1 MPSFPLNVKSLRDQR
16 GIALPMA
23 LLALLILSTLVIA
36 FSLLATSEPLISANQ
51 KLVAQARAVT
61 ETGVER
67 AIWALNL
74 GFSNPADTNG
84 IPYPLVGTAPPPYDG
99 NTLIPILVNGTQIGV
114 AFVTVTQGANLN
126 ERNVVAVGWAPTN
139 AGSGSKAHQ
148 KIQTT
153 VSRFIF
159 SATPPPA
166 ALTVQGQINI
176 TGNTNIDSRP
186 DQTCGA
192 KDGTWSVGATTVG
205 GSGEVYGAD
214 GNNTAGQSAPS
225 GITDVKQNVPTSAFA
240 PFILKN
246 QDLNTLK
253 AMAKAAGTYYSG
265 AGVSSLTFNAG
276 NTLPNGI
283 IFIDTVSGL
292 NIDANGANTTSS
304 SDFASVSLHGNAPA
318 DPSGIFRGMI
328 IVAGTLSIS
337 GDFHAQGMVYAVN
350 DLVYA
355 GTGTGLIEGAVM
367 SQNIR
372 DVSSTTIDTN
382 TGGNSS
388 IIYNCGYASNPG
400 GQMPQGFTV
409 QPGTYKEV
417 SGS

>member
-1 MPSFPLNVKSLRDQR
+1 MDSDLSLDFLRVVEQAAIACAHTMGQGDRHGSDHVAVEAMRKVMDTVPIDGTIVIGEGERDEAPMLYIGEKVGMAHASGEWRASRFPEVDIAVDPLEGTNLCATGAPNAIAVLAASTR
-16 GIALPMA
+16 GG
-23 LLALLILSTLVIA
+23 LLHAPDLYM
-36 FSLLATSEPLISANQ
+36 E
-51 KLVAQARAVT
+51 KLVVGPSSKNAVSLDAP
-61 ETGVER
+61 VED
-67 AIWALNL
+67 N
-74 GFSNPADTNG
+74 
-84 IPYPLVGTAPPPYDG
+84 
-99 NTLIPILVNGTQIGV
+99 
-114 AFVTVTQGANLN
+114 
-126 ERNVVAVGWAPTN
+126 
-139 AGSGSKAHQ
+139 
-148 KIQTT
+148 
-153 VSRFIF
+153 
-159 SATPPPA
+159 
-166 ALTVQGQINI
+166 
-176 TGNTNIDSRP
+176 
-186 DQTCGA
+186 
-192 KDGTWSVGATTVG
+192 
-205 GSGEVYGAD
+205 
-214 GNNTAGQSAPS
+214 
-225 GITDVKQNVPTSAFA
+225 
-240 PFILKN
+240 
-246 QDLNTLK
+246 LK

-276 NTLPNGI
+276 NQLPNGI

-328 IVAGTLSIS
+328 IVAGSLSIS
-337 GDFHAQGMVYAVN
+337 GNFHAQGLVYAVN
-350 DLVYA
+350 DLVYM

-400 GQMPQGFTV
+400 GQMSQGFNV

>member
-1 MPSFPLNVKSLRDQR
+1 MRGLHLNVGMLRDQR
-16 GIALPMA
+16 GIALPMS
-23 LLALLILSTLVIA
+23 LLALLILSTLVISFA
-36 FSLLATSEPLISANQ
+36 LLATSEPLIATNQ
-51 KLVAQARAVT
+51 KMVAQARAVA
-61 ETGVER
+61 ESGLER

-84 IPYPLVGTAPPPYDG
+84 IHYPLVGTAPPPYDG
-99 NTLIPILVNGTQIGV
+99 NTLIPISVNGTQIGV

-126 ERNVVAVGWAPTN
+126 EANVTTVGWVPTN
-139 AGSGSKAHQ
+139 TPKAARQ
-148 KIQTT
+148 KIQAT
-153 VSRFIF
+153 VSKFIF
-159 SATPPPA
+159 SGNPPPA
-166 ALTVQGQINI
+166 SLTVQGQINI

-186 DQTCGA
+186 DQSCGP
-192 KDGTWSVGATTVG
+192 KDGTWSVGSTAVG
-205 GSGEVYGAD
+205 GSGSVYGAD

-246 QDLNTLK
+246 QDLNSLK

-276 NTLPNGI
+276 NSLPNGI

-292 NIDANGANTTSS
+292 NVDVNGANTTLT
-304 SDFASVSLHGNAPA
+304 SDLASVSIHGNAPA

-337 GDFHAQGMVYAVN
+337 GDFHGRGMVYAVN
-350 DLVYA
+350 DLIYT

-372 DVSSTTIDTN
+372 DISSTTIDTN

>member
-1 MPSFPLNVKSLRDQR
+1 MRGLHLNVGMLRDQR
-16 GIALPMA
+16 GVALPMA
-23 LLALLILSTLVIA
+23 LLALLILSTLVISFA
-36 FSLLATSEPLISANQ
+36 LLATSEPLIATNQ
-51 KLVAQARAVT
+51 KMVAQARAVA
-61 ETGVER
+61 ESGLEQ
-67 AIWALNL
+67 AIWALNNA
-74 GFSNPADTNG
+74 GSPTPATL
-84 IPYPLVGTAPPPYDG
+84 PSPYDG
-99 NTLIPILVNGTQIGV
+99 GTDIAISNSSGTQIGV
-114 AFVTVTQGANLN
+114 ARVTVTPGTNTN
-126 ERNVVAVGWAPTN
+126 ERNVVSVGWVPTN
-139 AGSGSKAHQ
+139 TPKAARQ
-148 KIQTT
+148 KIQAT
-153 VSRFIF
+153 VFKFIF
-159 SATPPPA
+159 NGNAPPA
-166 ALTVQGQINI
+166 SLTVQGQINI

-186 DQTCGA
+186 DQSCGA
-192 KDGTWSVGATTVG
+192 KDGTWSVGSTAVG
-205 GSGEVYGAD
+205 GSGSVYGAD

-276 NTLPNGI
+276 NSLPNGI

-292 NIDANGANTTSS
+292 NVDVNGANTTLT
-304 SDFASVSLHGNAPA
+304 SDLASVSIHGNAPA

-337 GDFHAQGMVYAVN
+337 GDFHGRGLVYAVN
-350 DLVYA
+350 DLVYT

-372 DVSSTTIDTN
+372 DISSTTIDTN